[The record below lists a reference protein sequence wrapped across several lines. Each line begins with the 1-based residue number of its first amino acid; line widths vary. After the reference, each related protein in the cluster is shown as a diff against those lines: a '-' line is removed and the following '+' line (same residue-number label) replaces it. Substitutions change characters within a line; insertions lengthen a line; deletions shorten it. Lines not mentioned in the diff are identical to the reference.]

1 MKPSRSPLFVPSL
14 CLVLTVIAAVAC
26 KKAPSGPPP
35 GGPVEVAVVMVKP
48 EKIVLTTELPGK
60 TSPYLVA
67 EVRPQVNGLI
77 RERAFEEGSNVKAG
91 DLLYQIDPAQ
101 YQAAYSQ
108 AKAALAMAEANV
120 PAAKLRAERLKG
132 LVEIKATGRQNYDDA
147 LAALAL
153 AEASVE
159 AARATAESARINLSY
174 TPIRAP
180 IPGRTGK
187 SSVTVGA
194 LVTAYQ
200 PVPLAVVQ
208 QLDPIYVD
216 VTQSSA
222 ELLRLRQ
229 GLESGR
235 LKRSGESWS
244 RVKLLLEDG
253 TPYPLEGKLKFRD
266 VTVDPTTGSVTL
278 RMVFPNPGSVL
289 LPGMFVRAVVEEGIA
304 DDAILVPQQG
314 VTRDQK
320 GNPFALLAGKEGKA
334 EQRMLTLD
342 RAIGDRWLVTKGLAA
357 GDRVIVEGLQRIR
370 PGADVKTVPL
380 GAQGKDQQ
388 APSKAEPVSGK
399 ADPASAK
406 ADPATAKVSAP
417 APPGAQP
424 SAATGGQSPTEK

>member
-1 MKPSRSPLFVPSL
+1 MNANLRAVPAFSF
-14 CLVLTVIAAVAC
+14 CLAVIAATLTVAC
-26 KKAPSGPPP
+26 GKGPSGPPQ
-35 GGPVEVAVVMVKP
+35 GPVEVGTVTVNLEKVV
-48 EKIVLTTELPGK
+48 LATELPGR
-60 TSPYLVA
+60 TSPFLVA

-77 RERAFEEGSNVKAG
+77 RERTFEEGSNVKAG
-91 DLLYQIDPAQ
+91 DLLYQIDAAP
-101 YQAAYSQ
+101 YKAAYDQ

-120 PAAKLRAERLKG
+120 PAARLRAERLKG
-132 LVEIKATGRQNYDDA
+132 LVEIRATGRQNYDDA
-147 LAALAL
+147 LAALQQ

-159 AARATAESARINLSY
+159 ASQAAVESARINLSY

-187 SSVTVGA
+187 STVTVGA

-222 ELLRLRQ
+222 DLLRLRQ
-229 GLESGR
+229 SLESGR

-253 TPYPLEGKLKFRD
+253 TPYPLAGKLKFRD
-266 VTVDPTTGSVTL
+266 VTVDPTTGSVSL
-278 RMVFPNPGSVL
+278 RMVFPNPDNVL
-289 LPGMFVRAVVEEGIA
+289 LPGMFVRAIVEEGVNE
-304 DDAILVPQQG
+304 DAILAPQQG

-320 GNPFALLAGKEGKA
+320 GLPYALVAGRDGKA

-357 GDRVIVEGLQRIR
+357 GDRVIVDGLQRIR
-370 PGADVKTVPL
+370 PGADVAAVPFAAAPQAGTAA
-380 GAQGKDQQ
+380 GA
-388 APSKAEPVSGK
+388 S
-399 ADPASAK
+399 PAAK
-406 ADPATAKVSAP
+406 
-417 APPGAQP
+417 
-424 SAATGGQSPTEK
+424 

>member
-1 MKPSRSPLFVPSL
+1 MKPSWRPLV
-14 CLVLTVIAAVAC
+14 VLSFCFAVTAAATLTVAC
-26 KKAPSGPPP
+26 KKGPSGPPP
-35 GGPVEVAVVMVKP
+35 GGPVEVAVVTVKP

-77 RERAFEEGSNVKAG
+77 RSRAFEEGSDVKAG

-101 YQAAYSQ
+101 YQAAYDQ

-120 PAAKLRAERLKG
+120 PAARLRAERLKG
-132 LVEIKATGRQNYDDA
+132 LVEIKATPRQNYDDA
-147 LAALAL
+147 LAALQQ

-159 AARATAESARINLSY
+159 AAKATAESARINLSY

-200 PVPLAVVQ
+200 PVPLMVVQ

-235 LKRSGESWS
+235 LKRSSESWS

-266 VTVDPTTGSVTL
+266 VTVDSTTGSVTL
-278 RMVFPNPGSVL
+278 RMVFPNPSNLL
-289 LPGMFVRAVVEEGIA
+289 LPGMFVRAVVEEGVSG
-304 DDAILVPQQG
+304 DAILVPQQG

-320 GNPFALLAGKEGKA
+320 GNPYALVAGKEGKV
-334 EQRMLTLD
+334 EQRILTLD
-342 RAIGDRWLVTKGLAA
+342 RAVGDRWLVAKGLAS

-370 PGADVKTVPL
+370 PGADVKAVPF
-380 GAQGKDQQ
+380 AAAAKDQQ
-388 APSKAEPVSGK
+388 V
-399 ADPASAK
+399 SAK
-406 ADPATAKVSAP
+406 ADPAPVKADPATAP
-417 APPGAQP
+417 AP
-424 SAATGGQSPTEK
+424 AAK